1 MRKRTL
7 SREIALKVFYAWEMT
22 KEDMPVCLEKYW
34 ETSDEV
40 TDDIKQFTNQL
51 VLGVWE
57 KRAHI
62 DAIIAK
68 YAMNWELGRMA
79 TIDRNVLRMATYE
92 LLYVADIPPKVAIN
106 EGIELAKKYGDRDS
120 GKFVNG
126 ILDKISKTEKKEA

>member
-22 KEDMPVCLEKYW
+22 KEDMPDCLTKYW
-34 ETSDEV
+34 TANEKV
-40 TDDIKQFTNQL
+40 TDDIKQFTEQL

-57 KRAHI
+57 RRAEI
-62 DAIIAK
+62 DTIIAK
-68 YAMNWELGRMA
+68 YAMNWEISRMA

-126 ILDKISKTEKKEA
+126 ILDKISKTEKREA